1 MVVIGVK
8 SEDNS
13 MLVSRKYTRIIQK
26 LGFDVKFSEFKPKR
40 LPAAATSSFLFV
52 SEGLRSAVTSQS
64 LYLRAFYVQY
74 FLMLDHSYSRV

>member
-1 MVVIGVK
+1 
-8 SEDNS
+8 
-13 MLVSRKYTRIIQK
+13 MLVSRRYTCIIQK
-26 LGFDVKFSEFKPKR
+26 LGFDAKFSEFKPKR